1 MTYLCICARLC
12 SACWLQSH
20 SRERSRL
27 CSLTYAD
34 MSRACCGRK
43 PETEKPDE
51 ALDNQL
57 QEARR
62 QAEEQATLQQPG
74 QQSAGMPAVP
84 EEHWR
89 GPLQLAAA
97 AAALGLARLLD
108 WQAQQRVGCQQP
120 RRW

>member
-1 MTYLCICARLC
+1 MTYLCICARLYR
-12 SACWLQSH
+12 ACWLLNH
-20 SRERSRL
+20 SKEKSRL

-34 MSRACCGRK
+34 MSQACCERK

-57 QEARR
+57 QEEGGRQKSKPLTSGQASSQQAR
-62 QAEEQATLQQPG
+62 LL
-74 QQSAGMPAVP
+74 VP

-89 GPLQLAAA
+89 GPPLLAAA
-97 AAALGLARLLD
+97 AAALRLARQLD